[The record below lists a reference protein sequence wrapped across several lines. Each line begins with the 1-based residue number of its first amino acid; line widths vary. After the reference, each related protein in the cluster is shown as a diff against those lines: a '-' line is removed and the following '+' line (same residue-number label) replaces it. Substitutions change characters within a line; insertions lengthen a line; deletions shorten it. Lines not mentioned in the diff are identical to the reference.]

1 MTNSPNPSTEPTPR
15 PVRRWRR
22 RLIWGGVGLG
32 VTSIAIAGG
41 VSWFVYTRLAPLIAQ
56 ALENT
61 LQRPVEVGPVEG
73 FGIIRI
79 RFGRSVIPPTETNP
93 NTASAEAVEATI
105 SILSL
110 FKPAVL
116 IDLTVIDPEV
126 YLEEDEDGNWIRTEL
141 KLEGESPLQVE
152 IGTIRVENADV
163 QLMPQTL
170 LKAPVREDPVTLDV
184 DRLALDVSDNN
195 NRIRGNVSGRFSR
208 GGDFELKGNAVIS
221 EGDIE
226 AELDAEDLTLPQLA
240 LLLDTPGFA
249 LQQGDADAD
258 LRVKLDD
265 FEPTG
270 IWGDLQLEQ
279 LQADVEALSEP
290 VRLETGDFRFTGNQA
305 VIRELDAS
313 LGEVAV
319 NLEGTVTADDEF
331 DFRQTEFDLTAN
343 VEPVTFSTLLE
354 TVEGQLEEP
363 IALPVP
369 IAGEVEAEINLTG
382 RLQEPII
389 AIAIA
394 TTAPTRIDRVPFD
407 KISFQLGA
415 TAELTDEFNLAS
427 DPTVAIDEL
436 NIRPATGGEITGSG
450 AIALDGLTEF
460 LAEEPAETEAETA
473 ADFPFDANVELS
485 LNVDR
490 LDGDAIARLFDI
502 PPNLTL
508 GEISANAQLSGE
520 IDDLTGEVVFELPG
534 ATYPIF
540 GNAQFNDGR
549 VDGTVRVAEGTVD
562 VNAQLR
568 ENNNWNA
575 AIDANQLALDT
586 LVNLGLPL
594 ADLPPDLRENIL
606 GLDLSRGIIDLRAN
620 ISGSTENL
628 SPDAIAANGDIRLG
642 IADGAINTDFRLAGG
657 QLGADF
663 DINSLSLPRLLD
675 LGLPF
680 VDLSPEILRSL
691 QTLDFRNGTV
701 SAQGSAVGNLDNLT
715 PDGITADVAGRVDLG
730 NVGGSVSLE
739 TARLR
744 NGQFD
749 IRVDAN
755 SIAINPFLNAGLS
768 LADLPPDVREQVEA
782 SDLRNSR
789 LNGEAI
795 ASGNLDNPSDI
806 NGSFNSTIYLGNFG
820 GEIIARG
827 QIDSGAFQGTVR
839 TNQIPLNPLVEFGLP
854 LANLPRDV
862 AAEIRALDLDEG
874 ILRGETSFSGN
885 LATLSPENLNLTLD
899 GRIDL
904 GDDGGTVTAA
914 GRAEGGEWTAR
925 LAGDRIAL
933 GRFSALAENLTGVR
947 SALGGTGL
955 LDQAE
960 NLPLLRGL
968 LDTELTAAGSLT
980 EFNPAMLEA
989 AAQLRLTELPILRQP
1004 FEAAATLRDGQ
1015 VELERAETPQF
1026 GADGMFALE
1035 FSGTGVPSLADLNVN
1050 VRVSDFD
1057 LNSPL
1062 VQTALAVLPPEILA
1076 GDEPP
1081 LWGSVSFQGQVTG
1094 PISALNLRGD
1104 LRLEDFALRG
1114 LEFDPVLAG
1123 PVEAGLGEGVNVSL
1137 AGEEDRIELVLDDRF
1152 LPESFLVKRG
1162 DAIARG
1168 TSASQNNL
1176 QITVEDFPLTPLGLA
1191 PLAQAGI
1198 GPLGG
1203 EVSVELA
1210 VSDFAS
1216 FDLSRINAAGEV
1228 LVDRPSL
1235 GYIEGDRF
1243 AIQVSLADGIARLTD
1258 GKLQQGETVVLISA
1272 RANVNDILTG
1282 VTPADGAEP
1291 PLEANITIP
1300 QGNLQDLFAA
1310 LHWYD
1315 LEDITR
1321 GIQTPLYAG
1330 AESLKVFPV
1339 GLPETAS
1346 LTQQLR
1352 YWAEIQALL
1361 KWEERQKQEGLP
1373 LPPLEAVNAP
1383 FTGEINVSGSPSD
1396 ITATADIRGE
1406 NWTWGRYKTEEFTLQ
1421 ASFEDNIVRVLP
1433 LRLRSDQTLVG
1444 FQGQLDLDRQIPSG
1458 QLRVKN
1464 LRLEELEAFYDIPNV
1479 DLSGQFNLKA
1489 QVAGSVEN
1497 PQASGEFTVIDGLF
1511 NGEPLKEAR
1520 GNFSYNNARFNVG
1533 GAVLVTAEDPVRYRA
1548 TVPFR
1553 LPFAEVRPES
1563 NFLSAQV
1570 EVRDEGFKIINLVNP
1585 EVDWV
1590 QGKGLVKLGLQGI
1603 LEQNDEGAIAKISLE
1618 PEGQLKLQDGV
1629 LQARSLEQAIAGISG
1644 TAIFADNRLRVKG
1657 IEGELVGE
1665 TGTGQI
1671 LLEGVL
1677 PIFEPLRGEDPDIT
1691 NPLRLVLDNLKLNL
1705 EGLYEGDAQGEIIVR
1720 GSALQPAIGGGV
1732 AVSEATVTLPQGA
1745 SPTTGPEGEIVVA
1758 GSPNPAGGGG
1768 LPDTGPVEV
1777 SFDNLTLRLGEGIQ
1791 VKSASIT
1798 PIFDAPV
1805 LNFNVKGMIVVNGEL
1820 ENLDTI
1826 RPSGTIELTGGAV
1839 NLYTSRFQL
1848 DRGYP
1853 QTVTFVPSQGLDPV
1867 LDVRLVTRVA
1877 ETTPAVAP
1885 TSAFATEMTEVP
1897 SATQFGTVRTIRVFA
1912 IAQGSAS
1919 EINDILELR
1928 SSPPRSQTQLL
1939 ALLGG
1944 SALEGVTG
1952 DTALVLAN
1960 IASAGLFNQI
1970 QQSVIDATGLTEFR
1984 IYPARI
1990 SEESSGAAAL
2000 GLGLEVGFDVT
2011 NDVSVSV
2018 SRVLADD
2025 QPTQLNLNYRVNDNL
2040 LLRGATNFGNQ
2051 SEIRFEYETRF

>member
-41 VSWFVYTRLAPLIAQ
+41 VSWFVKSRLAPIIAET
-56 ALENT
+56 LEGIID
-61 LQRPVEVGPVEG
+61 RPVEVGPVER
-73 FGIIRI
+73 FGIISI
-79 RFGRSVIPPTETNP
+79 RFGPSAIPPTATNP
-93 NTASAEAVEATI
+93 NTASLEAIEATI
-105 SILSL
+105 SIVSL
-110 FKPAVL
+110 FQPTVL

-126 YLEEDEDGNWIRTEL
+126 YLEEDSAGNWIRTQL
-141 KLEGESPLQVE
+141 KQQGESPLQVE

-163 QLMPQTL
+163 KLMPQTL
-170 LKAPVREDPVTLDV
+170 LKAPLREDPVTLEV
-184 DRLALDVSDNN
+184 DRLALDVSDAND
-195 NRIRGNVSGRFSR
+195 RIRGNVSGRFSR
-208 GGDFELKGNAVIS
+208 GGDFRLKANAVIS
-221 EGDIE
+221 EGNIE
-226 AELDAEDLTLPQLA
+226 AELDADDLTLPQLA
-240 LLLDTPGFA
+240 LLVQTPGFA
-249 LQQGDADAD
+249 LEKGDADAD
-258 LRVKLDD
+258 LRVKLEN
-265 FEPTG
+265 FKPTG

-290 VRLETGDFRFTGNQA
+290 VRVETGNFRFTGNQA
-305 VIRELDAS
+305 VIRELDAGF
-313 LGEVAV
+313 GEVAV
-319 NLEGTVTADDEF
+319 NVGGTVTTDDEF

-343 VEPVTFSTLLE
+343 LEPVTFSTLLE
-354 TVEGQLEEP
+354 TVEGQLEEA

-369 IAGEVEAEINLTG
+369 IAGEVEAEIDLTG
-382 RLQEPII
+382 SLQEPTVS
-389 AIAIA
+389 IAIA
-394 TTAPTRIDRVPFD
+394 TTAPTQIDRVPFEE
-407 KISFQLGA
+407 ISIQLE
-415 TAELTDEFNLAS
+415 TVAELTDEFNLAS
-427 DPTVAIDEL
+427 APVVTIDEL
-436 NIRPATGGEITGSG
+436 NIRLATGGEITGSG

-460 LAEEPAETEAETA
+460 LAAEPDETGAETA
-473 ADFPFDANVELS
+473 EEFPFDANVELS

-502 PPNLTL
+502 PPGLTL

-575 AIDANQLALDT
+575 AIAANQLAVDYL
-586 LVNLGLPL
+586 LKFGLPL
-594 ADLPPDLRENIL
+594 ANLEPDLREKISQLNLEGSKIDFRTNIL
-606 GLDLSRGIIDLRAN
+606 GSLDNLNLDGIVA
-620 ISGSTENL
+620 T
-628 SPDAIAANGDIRLG
+628 GDIIIG
-642 IADGAINTDFRLAGG
+642 IADGSIDSDFRLNER
-657 QLGADF
+657 QFGADF
-663 DINSLSLPRLLD
+663 NINSLSLPRLLE

-680 VDLSPEILRSL
+680 VNLSPEIERSL
-691 QTLDFRNGTV
+691 QTLDFRNGAV
-701 SAQGSAVGNLDNLT
+701 LARGSIVGNLDNLT
-715 PDGITADVAGRVDLG
+715 ANGITADVAGRVDLG
-730 NVGGSVSLE
+730 NIGGSVSLE
-739 TARLR
+739 NARLR
-744 NGQFD
+744 NGKFD
-749 IRVDAN
+749 LKLDAN
-755 SIAINPFLNAGLS
+755 SMALNPFINAGLS
-768 LADLPPDVREQVEA
+768 VVDLPANVREQVRA

-795 ASGNLDNPSDI
+795 ASGNLANPSDI
-806 NGSFNSTIYLGNFG
+806 NSNFNGIINLGNFG
-820 GEIIARG
+820 GEIVADG
-827 QIDSGAFQGTVR
+827 QINSGAFKGTVR
-839 TNQIPLNPLVEFGLP
+839 TNDIPLNPLIELGLP
-854 LANLPRDV
+854 LANLPPDV
-862 AAEIRALDLDEG
+862 VAEIRGLDVDNG

-899 GRIDL
+899 GQIDL
-904 GDDGGTVTAA
+904 GDDGGSVTAT
-914 GRAEGGEWTAR
+914 GRVGGGAWTAR

-933 GRFSALAENLTGVR
+933 GRFSEWAENLTGVR
-947 SALGGTGL
+947 SALGPTGL

-968 LDTELTAAGSLT
+968 LDTELTASGSVT
-980 EFNPAMLEA
+980 QFNRATLEA

-1004 FEAAATLRDGQ
+1004 FEAAATLREGR

-1035 FSGTGVPSLADLNVN
+1035 FSGTGVPSLGDLNVN

-1076 GDEPP
+1076 GDTPP
-1081 LWGSVSFQGQVTG
+1081 VWGSVSFQGNVTG
-1094 PISALNLRGD
+1094 PISALNLRGN

-1137 AGEEDRIELVLDDRF
+1137 AGEGDRIELVLDDRF
-1152 LPESFLVKRG
+1152 LPESFLVQRG

-1168 TSASQNNL
+1168 TSPTQNNL
-1176 QITVEDFPLTPLGLA
+1176 QVSVEDFPLTPLGLA

-1203 EVSVELA
+1203 NVSAELA

-1216 FDLSRINAAGEV
+1216 FDLSRIDATGEV
-1228 LVDRPSL
+1228 SVDRPSL

-1243 AIQVSLADGIARLTD
+1243 GIQVSLANGIARLTD
-1258 GKLQQGETVVLISA
+1258 GELQQGETVVLISA
-1272 RANVNDILTG
+1272 RANVNEILTG
-1282 VTPADGAEP
+1282 VSPADGAEP

-1330 AESLKVFPV
+1330 ATTLNTVTV

-1361 KWEERQKQEGLP
+1361 KWEESQKPEGLP
-1373 LPPLEAVNAP
+1373 LPPLEAVNAS

-1406 NWTWGRYKTEEFTLQ
+1406 DWTWGPHKTDEFILQ

-1464 LRLEELEAFYDIPNV
+1464 LRLEEVEAFYDIPNV
-1479 DLSGQFNLKA
+1479 DLSGQFNLQA
-1489 QVAGSVEN
+1489 LFSGSLEN
-1497 PQASGEFTVIDGLF
+1497 PRATGEFTVIDGLF

-1520 GNFSYNNARFNVG
+1520 GSFSYNNARLNAG
-1533 GAVLVTAEDPVRYRA
+1533 GAVLVTAEDPIRYRA

-1553 LPFAEVRPES
+1553 LPFAKVNPES

-1603 LEQNDEGAIAKISLE
+1603 LEQAPDGAIANLVLE
-1618 PEGQLKLQDGV
+1618 PEGELKVLDGV
-1629 LQARSLEQAIAGISG
+1629 LQARGVEQAIAGLSG
-1644 TAIFADNRLRVKG
+1644 TAIFTNNRLWVKG

-1665 TGTGQI
+1665 TGTGNI

-1677 PIFEPLRGEDPDIT
+1677 PIFEPLRGEDPDLT

-1732 AVSEATVTLPQGA
+1732 AVSEALVTLPQGA

-1758 GSPNPAGGGG
+1758 LEQNPGGGE
-1768 LPDTGPVEV
+1768 LPDTGPLEV
-1777 SFDNLTLRLGEGIQ
+1777 SFDNFTLMLGEGIQ

-1798 PIFDAPV
+1798 SIFDAPV
-1805 LNFNVKGMIVVNGEL
+1805 LNFNVQGMIVVNGEL

-1867 LDVRLVTRVA
+1867 LNVRLVTRVA

-1944 SALEGVTG
+1944 SAIEGVTG

-1984 IYPARI
+1984 IYPARV
-1990 SEESSGAAAL
+1990 SEESSGATAL
-2000 GLGLEVGFDVT
+2000 GLGLEVGFDVR
-2011 NDVSVSV
+2011 NDVSVSI

-2025 QPTQLNLNYRVNDNL
+2025 QPTQLNLNYRVNDKL

>member
-1 MTNSPNPSTEPTPR
+1 MTNSPNPTPEPTPR

-41 VSWFVYTRLAPLIAQ
+41 VSWFVYTRLTPLIAQ
-56 ALENT
+56 ALENS
-61 LQRPVEVGPVEG
+61 LQRPVEVGSVES
-73 FGIIRI
+73 FGIIRV
-79 RFGRSVIPPTETNP
+79 RFGPSVIPPTETNP
-93 NTASAEAVEATI
+93 NTASAEAIEATI

-110 FKPAVL
+110 FQPAVRL
-116 IDLTVIDPEV
+116 DLTVIDPEV
-126 YLEEDEDGNWIRTEL
+126 YLEEDAAGNWIRTEL
-141 KLEGESPLQVE
+141 QQGEAGPLTIE
-152 IGTIRVENADV
+152 IGTVRVRNANV

-170 LKAPVREDPVTLDV
+170 LTAPVREDPVTLEV
-184 DRLALDVSDNN
+184 DRLALDISDNN
-195 NRIRGNVSGRFSR
+195 DRIQGNVSGQFSR
-208 GGDFELKGNAVIS
+208 GGDFRLKGNAVIS

-226 AELDAEDLTLPQLA
+226 AELDADDLALPQLA
-240 LLLDTPGFA
+240 LLLPTPGFA

-265 FEPTG
+265 FQPTG
-270 IWGDLQLEQ
+270 IWGNLQLEQ
-279 LQADVEALSEP
+279 LRADVEALSEP
-290 VRLETGDFRFTGNQA
+290 VRVETGDFRFTGNQA
-305 VIRELDAS
+305 IIRELDAS
-313 LGEVAV
+313 LGEVTAT
-319 NLEGTVTADDEF
+319 LRGTVTTDDEF
-331 DFRQTEFDLTAN
+331 DFRQTEFDLRAN

-369 IAGEVEAEINLTG
+369 ISGEVGAEINLTG
-382 RLQEPII
+382 RLQEPTVL
-389 AIAIA
+389 IAIA

-407 KISFQLGA
+407 NISVQLGA
-415 TAELTDEFNLAS
+415 TAALTDEFNLAS
-427 DPTVAIDEL
+427 DPIVAIDEL
-436 NIRPATGGEITGSG
+436 NIQPAAGGEITGEG
-450 AIALDGLTEF
+450 AIVLDGLTEL
-460 LAEEPAETEAETA
+460 LATKPAETEVEPAEE
-473 ADFPFDANVELS
+473 FPLNPTIELS

-490 LDGDAIARLFDI
+490 IDGDAIARLLEI

-508 GEISANAQLSGE
+508 GEISADARLSGE
-520 IDDLTGEVVFELPG
+520 IDELTGEVSFRLPG

-540 GNAQFNDGR
+540 GAAKFNGSR
-549 VDGTVRVAEGTVD
+549 VDGTVRVADGTVD
-562 VNAQLR
+562 IDAKLQD
-568 ENNNWNA
+568 NNNWNA
-575 AIDANQLALDT
+575 AIDANQLALET
-586 LVNLGLPL
+586 VVNLGLPL
-594 ADLPPDLRENIL
+594 ANLPPNIREKIFQLDLRQE
-606 GLDLSRGIIDLRAN
+606 RIDLTAN

-628 SPDAIAANGDIRLG
+628 NLDAIAANGDIRLG
-642 IADGAINTDFRLAGG
+642 IADGSINTDFRLSEG
-657 QLGADF
+657 QFGADF

-680 VDLSPEILRSL
+680 ANFSPEIGRSL

-701 SAQGSAVGNLDNLT
+701 SAQGTAVGNLDNLT
-715 PDGITADVAGRVDLG
+715 LDDITADATGRIDLG
-730 NVGGSVSLE
+730 NIGGSVSLE
-739 TARLR
+739 TARLI
-744 NGQFD
+744 NGQFN
-749 IRVDAN
+749 IRLDAN
-755 SIAINPFLNAGLS
+755 SIAINPFLNTGLS
-768 LADLPPDVREQVEA
+768 LANLSPEVREQLRE

-789 LNGEAI
+789 LNGEFFA
-795 ASGNLDNPSDI
+795 AGKVANPTDI
-806 NGSFNSTIYLGNFG
+806 DGRLNSLINLGNFG
-820 GEIIARG
+820 GEIIAQG
-827 QIDSGAFQGTVR
+827 QIDSGAFQGTVQ
-839 TNQIPLNPLVEFGLP
+839 TNEIPLNPLLELGLP
-854 LANLPRDV
+854 LANLPPDV
-862 AAEIRALDLDEG
+862 AAEIRALDFDNG

-885 LATLSPENLNLTLD
+885 LATLSPENLNVTLD

-904 GDDGGTVTAA
+904 GDDGGIVTAT
-914 GRAEGGEWTAR
+914 GRAERGEWTAR

-933 GRFSALAENLTGVR
+933 GRFSEWVENLTGVR

-968 LDTELTAAGSLT
+968 LDTELTASGSVT
-980 EFNPAMLEA
+980 EFNRATLEA
-989 AAQLRLTELPILRQP
+989 AAQLRLTELPILREP

-1015 VELERAETPQF
+1015 VELERAETRQF

-1035 FSGTGVPSLADLNVN
+1035 FSGTGLPSLSDLNLN

-1062 VQTALAVLPPEILA
+1062 VQTVLATLPPEILA

-1081 LWGSVSFQGQVTG
+1081 VWGSVSFQGKVTG

-1123 PVEAGLGEGVNVSL
+1123 AVEAGWGEGVNLAL
-1137 AGEEDRIELVLDDRF
+1137 AGEVDRIELALDDRF
-1152 LPESFLVKRG
+1152 LPESFLVQRG

-1168 TSASQNNL
+1168 TTPTRNTL
-1176 QITVEDFPLTPLGLA
+1176 QVVLEDFPLTPLGLA

-1203 EVSVELA
+1203 NVSAEVA
-1210 VSDFAS
+1210 VSNFAS
-1216 FDLSRINAAGEV
+1216 FDLGRIDATGEV
-1228 LVDRPSL
+1228 SVERPSL

-1243 AIQVSLADGIARLTD
+1243 TIQVNFADGIARLTD
-1258 GKLQQGETVVLISA
+1258 GELQQGETVVLISA

-1282 VTPADGAEP
+1282 VSPADGAAP
-1291 PLEANITIP
+1291 PFEANVTIP

-1315 LEDITR
+1315 LEDIAR

-1330 AESLKVFPV
+1330 AAALNTVTV
-1339 GLPETAS
+1339 GLPDQAS

-1361 KWEERQKQEGLP
+1361 KWEESQKPQGLP

-1383 FTGEINVSGSPSD
+1383 FTGEINISGSPSD

-1406 NWTWGRYKTEEFTLQ
+1406 NWIWGPYKTDEFILQ
-1421 ASFEDNIVRVLP
+1421 ASFEDNIVRILP

-1464 LRLEELEAFYDIPNV
+1464 LRLEEVEAFYDIPNV
-1479 DLSGQFNLKA
+1479 DLSGQFNLRA
-1489 QVAGSVEN
+1489 LFSGSLEN
-1497 PQASGEFTVIDGLF
+1497 PRATGEFTVIDGLF
-1511 NGEPLKEAR
+1511 NGEPLREAR
-1520 GNFSYNNARFNVG
+1520 GSFSYNNARFNIG
-1533 GAVLVTAEDPVRYRA
+1533 GAVLVTAEDPVQYRA

-1563 NFLSAQV
+1563 NVLSAQV
-1570 EVRDEGFKIINLVNP
+1570 EIRDEGFKIINLVNP

-1590 QGKGLVKLGLQGI
+1590 QGKGLVQLGLRGR
-1603 LEQNDEGAIAKISLE
+1603 LEQAEDGSIANLVLE
-1618 PEGQLKLQDGV
+1618 PEGELKVFDGV
-1629 LQARSLEQAIAGISG
+1629 LQARSVEQAIAGLSG
-1644 TAIFADNRLRVKG
+1644 TAIFAGNRLRVKG
-1657 IEGELVGE
+1657 IAGELVGE
-1665 TGTGQI
+1665 TGTGNI

-1691 NPLRLVLDNLKLNL
+1691 NPLRLVFENLKLDVK
-1705 EGLYEGDAQGEIIVR
+1705 GLYRGDAEGEIVFG
-1720 GSALQPAIGGGV
+1720 GSALEPAIGGRV
-1732 AVSEATVTLPQGA
+1732 VVSDGTVTLPQGA
-1745 SPTTGPEGEIVVA
+1745 APTTGPEGEIVAEVA
-1758 GSPNPAGGGG
+1758 IAGNGGG
-1768 LPDTGPVEV
+1768 LPDTGPLEV
-1777 SFDNLTLRLGEGIQ
+1777 SFNNLTLTLGEGIQ
-1791 VKSASIT
+1791 VRSASVT

-1805 LNFNVKGMIVVNGEL
+1805 LNFNAEGTIVVNGEL
-1820 ENLDTI
+1820 EGLDTI
-1826 RPSGTIELTGGAV
+1826 RPSGTIKLTGGAV
-1839 NLYTSRFQL
+1839 NLYTSRFQV

-1853 QTVTFVPSQGLDPV
+1853 QTVTFVPSQGLDPI

-1897 SATQFGTVRTIRVFA
+1897 SANQFGTVRTVRVIA
-1912 IAQGSAS
+1912 IARGPAS

-1928 SSPPRSQTQLL
+1928 SSPSRSQTQLL

-1944 SALEGVTG
+1944 SAIEGVTG

-1984 IYPARI
+1984 IYPARV
-1990 SEESSGAAAL
+1990 SQESSGATAL
-2000 GLGLEVGFDVT
+2000 GLGLEVGLDVT
-2011 NDVSVSV
+2011 NDVSVSI
-2018 SRVLADD
+2018 SRVLAAD

-2040 LLRGATNFGNQ
+2040 LLRGVTNFGNQ